1 MELYIL
7 FICLLSVIFIHY
19 IVVYNNN
26 LSILPEEGS
35 IKYLKKGNRRFRR
48 DFKTKDNPG
57 YIETQRPH
65 TAILSCSDSRTPV
78 ERIFNL
84 SKGEIFVIREAG
96 QVMAFNSIASLEYA
110 VAVVGV
116 NRLIILGHT
125 ECGAV
130 KAAMSSNKLPSE
142 SLTKLVNNIK
152 GHIRPN
158 DTLDQ
163 AIRHHTEALLVDL
176 VNQSTIIKEAVSSNK
191 IKLYSGIYNIQTG
204 KVKLNRYKS

>member
-1 MELYIL
+1 MNLVIIT
-7 FICLLSVIFIHY
+7 FCVVTIFIVHY
-19 IVVYNNN
+19 RVYNKNN
-26 LSILPEEGS
+26 NPIIPEQGS
-35 IKYLKKGNRRFRR
+35 FKYLKKGNRQFRR
-48 DFKTKDNPG
+48 DFKRTDTPG
-57 YIETQRPH
+57 YIETQKPH

-130 KAAMSSNKLPSE
+130 HAAMSGNKLPSE
-142 SLTKLVNNIK
+142 ALTKLVNNIK

-163 AIRHHTEALLVDL
+163 AIHHHTEALVIELL
-176 VNQSTIIKEAVSSNK
+176 KESSIIKEAVTGKSVK
-191 IKLYSGIYNIQTG
+191 IFSGIYNIQTG
-204 KVKLNRYKS
+204 KVKLSQYKF